1 MSFASEVKAELSK
14 AALAK
19 TCCALAEAYGVL
31 LYCNTFSISLIRI
44 ITGNRAFA
52 ARLPKLFKKAFNVAF
67 DRLPAAEGE
76 GKKVFE
82 ISSPHSLKIIFDAYG
97 CDAERQLAHH
107 VNLGVFECDNCAVA
121 FLRGAFLAGGS
132 VTDPEKPY
140 HLELVTAHY
149 NVSRETVPI
158 LMDMGFTPKESQ
170 RGGNRILY
178 FKQSETIED
187 FLTKLGAPVCAM
199 EIMSAKVMKDLRNDV
214 NRRVNCDTANVGKT
228 VGAAMKQ
235 LEAIRLLSEDGRLQA
250 LPEKLRETAELR
262 AANPELPLAEL
273 AELASPP
280 VTKSCLNHRLRKIV
294 ELAGLSER

>member
-1 MSFASEVKAELSK
+1 MSFAADVKAELSK
-14 AALAK
+14 AAMTK
-19 TCCALAEAYGVL
+19 ECCALAEAYGVL
-31 LYCNTFSISLIRI
+31 LYCNTFSFSLIRI
-44 ITGNRAFA
+44 VTGSRAFA
-52 ARLPKLFKKAFNVAF
+52 VRLPKLFKKAFNVTF
-67 DRLPAAEGE
+67 DRLPEGDGE
-76 GKKVFE
+76 GKKVLE
-82 ISSPHSLKIIFDAYG
+82 ISSPESLKKIFDAYG
-97 CDAERQLAHH
+97 CDAERLLAHH
-107 VNLGVFECDNCAVA
+107 INLGAFECDNCAVA

-158 LMDMGFTPKESQ
+158 LMDLGFSPKESQ
-170 RGGNRILY
+170 RGGNRIIY

-228 VGAAMKQ
+228 VGAALKQ
-235 LEAIRLLSEDGRLQA
+235 LDAIKTLKEDGRLQA
-250 LPEKLRETAELR
+250 LPQKLRETAELR
-262 AANPELPLAEL
+262 EANPELPLAEL
-273 AELASPP
+273 ALLASPP

-294 ELAGLSER
+294 ETAENKQ

>member
-1 MSFASEVKAELSK
+1 VSFAADVKAELSK
-14 AALAK
+14 AAMTK
-19 TCCALAEAYGVL
+19 ECCALAEAYGVL
-31 LYCNTFSISLIRI
+31 LYCNTFSFSLIRI
-44 ITGNRAFA
+44 VTGSRAFA
-52 ARLPKLFKKAFNVAF
+52 VRLPKLFKKAFNVTF
-67 DRLPAAEGE
+67 DRLPEGDGE
-76 GKKVFE
+76 GKKVLE
-82 ISSPHSLKIIFDAYG
+82 ISSPESLKKIFDAYG
-97 CDAERQLAHH
+97 CDAERLLAHH
-107 VNLGVFECDNCAVA
+107 INLGAFECDNCAVA

-158 LMDMGFTPKESQ
+158 LMDLGFSPKESQ
-170 RGGNRILY
+170 RGGNRIIY

-228 VGAAMKQ
+228 VGAALKQ
-235 LEAIRLLSEDGRLQA
+235 LDAIKTLKEDGRLQA
-250 LPEKLRETAELR
+250 LPQKLRETAELR
-262 AANPELPLAEL
+262 EANPELPLAEL
-273 AELASPP
+273 ALLASPP

-294 ELAGLSER
+294 ETAENKQ